1 MGDMRTASTTKTI
14 FLTAVL
20 SLQCGVLL
28 AQEAVPRSIIAVV
41 GDADKF
47 NIGQSDFCGERS
59 DVASPSGKQFR
70 IPSNKTSFFYIR
82 TKFYSPTATHICEG
96 DYSFTPV
103 AGLLY
108 IIRYTMTDRCT
119 LEVFQSEPGGV
130 PKSVSVNREESRG
143 CLFK

>member
-14 FLTAVL
+14 FLTPVL
-20 SLQCGVLL
+20 SLQCGILS
-28 AQEAVPRSIIAVV
+28 AQEAGPKSIIAVV

-82 TKFYSPTATHICEG
+82 TK
-96 DYSFTPV
+96 
-103 AGLLY
+103 L
-108 IIRYTMTDRCT
+108 
-119 LEVFQSEPGGV
+119 
-130 PKSVSVNREESRG
+130 
-143 CLFK
+143 